1 PRSRAEAA
9 SLQSRGGA
17 AREDIVAARRERRQ
31 KAKAARSTS
40 PVAPQRYRKRRPDEN
55 GAVAVEEPLVT
66 QEETIDPLDAQKAG
80 LHDAALEQG
89 HEEISLNLEDS
100 IEQQHSNAERP
111 EEGGAP

>member
-1 PRSRAEAA
+1 
-9 SLQSRGGA
+9 
-17 AREDIVAARRERRQ
+17 
-31 KAKAARSTS
+31 AKAARSAS
-40 PVAPQRYRKRRPDEN
+40 PVAPQRYRKRRADEN